1 MEIKECLE
9 KVTSQSVIRKFATGI
24 VENRNEKDVKEIQED
39 FLRQLDTVLAR
50 VQNNLHI
57 LEKNRSK
64 RLLKPIILKILLEER
79 NYQIKSKDLY
89 NKVIEFEEKI
99 IKEAKNRDF
108 FGKKELKAHH
118 FDIYYTILEGAWE
131 KDNDIT
137 EDEENILTKLR
148 TKMNITL
155 EEHWMLQARLG
166 IFPKPSSDCEENLC
180 HNADEVQ
187 AIARNLHSEQSLIQI
202 IGKNKE
208 KYYIIPEEIAT
219 VIKKEWDLQ
228 LSGNSYQ
235 ALLSNKN
242 VFNKKRYMNI
252 LNSAGIKPLGW
263 TNNELIDAIKNN
275 IKPADALSTFVPKNE
290 LAKELEKACFTITG
304 RKGNSKND
312 RISRIFSTLD
322 EISHKAPIIG
332 GDKRERYY
340 KYFEQLAARKHKE
353 LRDLKIIEKDLDIEK
368 AFEEGTRYLFEKK
381 LNLQLDHLPGTDHAD
396 GKIKIDEESVLLWDN
411 KSKERSC
418 NLHSHLNQFHKYIRN
433 SSEKVQTFVVIAPE
447 FDSKSDEEAH
457 IERAKNNV
465 TFALVT
471 AKDLKNIA
479 DEWAN
484 SQHKN
489 TAFPVSVF
497 NIAGELEFGKL
508 KNAFKIV

>member
-9 KVTSQSVIRKFATGI
+9 RASSLTVIRKYASKI
-24 VENRNEKDVKEIQED
+24 VDNRNEKKVEEIQEE
-39 FLRQLDTVLAR
+39 FLRQLDIVLAS
-50 VQNNLHI
+50 VPNNLHI

-79 NYQIKSKDLY
+79 NYQIKSKNLSE
-89 NKVIEFEEKI
+89 KIKQFEEEI
-99 IKEAKNRDF
+99 INEAKTRDF

-131 KDNDIT
+131 KDKDIT
-137 EDEENILTKLR
+137 EDEENILKKLR
-148 TKMNITL
+148 SKMNITL
-155 EEHWMLQARLG
+155 EEHWMLQAKLG
-166 IFPKPSSDCEENLC
+166 IFPKPSGDCETDFC
-180 HNADEVQ
+180 HNGDEVQ
-187 AIARNLHSEQSLIQI
+187 TIAKSLHSEHLLIQI
-202 IGKNKE
+202 IGDNKE
-208 KYYIIPEEIAT
+208 KYYIIPEEIAS
-219 VIKKEWDLQ
+219 VIKKEWNIQ

-235 ALLSNKN
+235 ALLSNKKI
-242 VFNKKRYMNI
+242 FNKDRYINI
-252 LNSAGIKPLGW
+252 LNSAEIKPLGW

-275 IKPADALSTFVPKNE
+275 IKPTDALSTFVPKNE

-304 RKGNSKND
+304 RKGSSKND
-312 RISRIFSTLD
+312 RINRIFGALD
-322 EISHKAPIIG
+322 EISHKAPLYID
-332 GDKRERYY
+332 DKRERYY
-340 KYFEQLAARKHKE
+340 EYFEQLAARKHKE

-381 LNLQLDHLPGTDHAD
+381 LNLILEHLPGTDNPD
-396 GKIKIDEESVLLWDN
+396 GKIKINDDSVLLWDN
-411 KSKERSC
+411 KSKESAC

-433 SSEKVQTFVVIAPE
+433 TEGVQTFVVIAPE
-447 FDSKSDEEAH
+447 FDSKSDREAH

-471 AKDLKNIA
+471 AKDLKDIA
-479 DEWAN
+479 DEWAK

-489 TAFPVSVF
+489 KAFPLSVF
-497 NIAGELEFGKL
+497 NIAGELELGKL